1 MDDLAFYLNLVV
13 AGAVEGITI
22 ALGAVAVT
30 LVFGIARFPNAA
42 TGDYMT
48 LGAYAAIGVHGAT
61 GSLIL
66 AGLGAVAATASA
78 AVAFYLLVFRRLVGR
93 SVVALLVASIGI
105 AFVVRST
112 LSFFLGHEQRVFQVP
127 IERALNFGEVR
138 INPIDLR
145 LAAVALLTLTAVF
158 AILHLTPAGRRMR
171 AVADNRDLAR
181 VSGINTERVMMALW
195 LLTGAVCGIAGIILG
210 LKTVVAPEI
219 GWELLLPC
227 FAAAILG
234 GIGNPLGAV
243 IAGIVLGV
251 AQELSTPLV
260 GFTYK
265 LALAF
270 FVMLL
275 ILLVRPQ
282 GLFGRVEAV
291 R

>member
-1 MDDLAFYLNLVV
+1 
-13 AGAVEGITI
+13 
-22 ALGAVAVT
+22 
-30 LVFGIARFPNAA
+30 
-42 TGDYMT
+42 
-48 LGAYAAIGVHGAT
+48 
-61 GSLIL
+61 
-66 AGLGAVAATASA
+66 
-78 AVAFYLLVFRRLVGR
+78 VAFYLLVFRRLVGR

-251 AQELSTPLV
+251 TQELSTPLV

>member
-1 MDDLAFYLNLVV
+1 MDDLAIYLNLLVG
-13 AGAVEGITI
+13 GAVEGITI

-48 LGAYAAIGVHGAT
+48 LGAYAGIGVHGVT
-61 GSLIL
+61 GSLLL
-66 AGLGAVAATASA
+66 AGLGAVAATGATA
-78 AVAFYLLVFRRLVGR
+78 AAFYFLIFRKLAGR

-127 IERALNFGEVR
+127 IERALSFGDVR
-138 INPIDLR
+138 FNPVDLR
-145 LAAVALLTLTAVF
+145 LTAVALLTLGAVF
-158 AILHLTPAGRRMR
+158 AILHLTPMGRRMR
-171 AVADNRDLAR
+171 AVADNRELAR
-181 VSGINTERVMMALW
+181 VSGIDTGRVLMSMWMLS
-195 LLTGAVCGIAGIILG
+195 GAVCGVAGIILG
-210 LKTVVAPEI
+210 LKTVVAPEV
-219 GWELLLPC
+219 GWEMLLPC

-243 IAGIVLGV
+243 IAGIVLGI
-251 AQELSTPLV
+251 AQEVSTPLV

-282 GLFGRVEAV
+282 GLFGRIEAV

>member
-1 MDDLAFYLNLVV
+1 MEELAFYLNLVV
-13 AGAVEGITI
+13 AGVVEGITI
-22 ALGAVAVT
+22 ALAAVAVT

-48 LGAYAAIGVHGAT
+48 LGAYAGIGVHGVT
-61 GSLIL
+61 GSLVL
-66 AGLGAVAATASA
+66 AGLGAVAATGAA
-78 AVAFYLLVFRRLVGR
+78 AVAFYLLVFRKLAGR
-93 SVVALLVASIGI
+93 SVVAMLVASIGI

-112 LSFFLGHEQRVFQVP
+112 LSFFFGHEQQVFQVP
-127 IERALNFGEVR
+127 IERALSFGEVR
-138 INPIDLR
+138 INPIDIR
-145 LAAVALLTLTAVF
+145 LAALALVTLAAVF
-158 AILHLTPAGRRMR
+158 AILHLTPIGRRMR

-181 VSGINTERVMMALW
+181 VSGINTGRVMMALW

-210 LKTVVAPEI
+210 LKTVVAPEL

-234 GIGNPLGAV
+234 GVGNPLGAV

-282 GLFGRVEAV
+282 GLFGRLEAV

>member
-22 ALGAVAVT
+22 ALAAVAVT

-48 LGAYAAIGVHGAT
+48 LGAYAGIGVHGAT
-61 GSLIL
+61 GSLLL
-66 AGLGAVAATASA
+66 AGLGAIAATGAA
-78 AVAFYLLVFRRLVGR
+78 AVGFYLLVFRKLAGR

-105 AFVVRST
+105 AFLLRST

-127 IERALNFGEVR
+127 IERALSVGDVR

-145 LAAVALLTLTAVF
+145 LTAVALVTLAAVF
-158 AILHLTPAGRRMR
+158 AILHLTSVGRRMR

-210 LKTVVAPEI
+210 LKTVVAPEL

-243 IAGIVLGV
+243 IAGVVLGV

-282 GLFGRVEAV
+282 GLFGRLEAV